1 MIFFVAMYSLVFLFY
16 STLLN
21 QKSSLPDLSKQ
32 PIGNTVEVKPEVL
45 LGMHAAVTLD
55 VVVNLHGHLDLL
67 KLERKAGVYY
77 SA

>member
-1 MIFFVAMYSLVFLFY
+1 M
-16 STLLN
+16 
-21 QKSSLPDLSKQ
+21 
-32 PIGNTVEVKPEVL
+32 EVKLEVL